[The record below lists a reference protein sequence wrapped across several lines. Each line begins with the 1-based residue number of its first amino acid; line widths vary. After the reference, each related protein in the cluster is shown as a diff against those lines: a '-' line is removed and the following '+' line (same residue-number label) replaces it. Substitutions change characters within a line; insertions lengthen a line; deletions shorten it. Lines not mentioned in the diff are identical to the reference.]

1 LYAKWLNNFFQEV
14 VSAIKNLIQLLDN
27 TVKNYPGRVALIR
40 DKKRFTYEQLHRSI
54 NAVARLLRR
63 SGIGKGDKVALMLP
77 NIPEFVYGYFGILKC
92 GAVAVTLNT
101 ASTPYELT
109 HLLNNSDS
117 KILITQAAQVKKFDE
132 VKDKLADC
140 RAVVAVESLFEE
152 GELLPGISD
161 EDLPLSTEI
170 IPEDPAVMIYTAGLT
185 GRPLGAVLTHH
196 NLCSQANIIQD
207 IVERKPEDVALALI
221 PLFHAF
227 GATTNMLLV
236 IRAGAAMV
244 MMDRLTMESLF
255 SAIERER
262 ITYISAV
269 PRLYMGMIFYEK
281 ASKYD
286 LSSLKV
292 CITGGAP
299 MPPEFMP
306 VFEQKFG
313 IPVFE
318 GYGLTEASPVCSFN
332 RLDKKPVLGSIGVP
346 MPGIEMKVVND
357 QGRELPCHQIGE
369 VVVKGDNVMLGYYKD
384 EKATASVI
392 RDGWLHTGDL
402 GRIDEEGYIF
412 LTGRKKRMIITSGFN
427 VYPREVEAVLELHPA
442 VASSYAAGKE
452 DLMRGEIVKAFV
464 VLKKGFD
471 VSDKE
476 IIRHCKHYL
485 SSYKVPR
492 EVEFV
497 EKLPAG

>member
-1 LYAKWLNNFFQEV
+1 M
-14 VSAIKNLIQLLDN
+14 SIINLIKLLDN
-27 TVKNYPGRVALIR
+27 TVTKYGKRVALIR
-40 DKKRFTYEQLHRSI
+40 DKKRFTYDQLNRSVS
-54 NAVARLLRR
+54 AVAHLLRQ

-77 NIPEFVYGYFGILKC
+77 NIPEFVYGYFGILKL

-117 KILITQAAQVKKFDE
+117 KILITQSSHVKKFDE
-132 VKDKLADC
+132 AKEQLTTCKE
-140 RAVVAVESLFEE
+140 VVALESLFQE
-152 GELLPGISD
+152 GELLAGVPD
-161 EDLPLSTEI
+161 ESAPFAADI
-170 IPEDPAVMIYTAGLT
+170 QPEDPAVMIYTAGLT
-185 GRPLGAVLTHH
+185 GRPLGAVLTHR

-236 IRAGAAMV
+236 IRAGASMV
-244 MMDRLTMESLF
+244 MMDHLTMEGLF

-262 ITYISAV
+262 ITYIAAV

-281 ASKYD
+281 ASRYD

-299 MPPEFMP
+299 MPPEFIP

-332 RLDKKPVLGSIGVP
+332 RLDKEPVQGSIGIP
-346 MPGIEMKVVND
+346 MPGIEMKVVD
-357 QGRELPCHQIGE
+357 DHGRELPRNQIGE
-369 VVVKGDNVMLGYYKD
+369 VVVRGDNVMLGYYKD
-384 EKATASVI
+384 DDATASVI
-392 RDGWLHTGDL
+392 KGGWLYTGDL
-402 GRIDEEGYIF
+402 GKIDEEGYIF

-427 VYPREVEAVLELHPA
+427 VYPREVETVLDLHPA
-442 VASSYAAGKE
+442 VESSFVAGQE
-452 DLMRGEIVKAFV
+452 DLMRGEIVKAYV
-464 VLKKGFD
+464 VLKKDFIAEE
-471 VSDKE
+471 KE
-476 IIRHCKHYL
+476 IIRHCKNYL
-485 SSYKVPR
+485 SYYKVPR

-497 EKLPAG
+497 DKIPVG

>member
-1 LYAKWLNNFFQEV
+1 M
-14 VSAIKNLIQLLDN
+14 LDD
-27 TVKNYPGRVALIR
+27 TVKNYAERVALIR
-40 DKKRFTYEQLHRSI
+40 DKKRFTYEQVNRAV
-54 NAVARLLRR
+54 NAVAHLLRS

-77 NIPEFVYGYFGILKC
+77 NIPEFVYAYFGALKC

-117 KILITQAAQVKKFDE
+117 KILITQSAQVKKFDE
-132 VKDKLADC
+132 IKDRLTAC
-140 RAVVAVESLFEE
+140 RTVAAVESLFEE
-152 GELLPGISD
+152 GGLLPGIPD
-161 EDLPLSTEI
+161 EDFPLSADI
-170 IPEDPAVMIYTAGLT
+170 RPEDPAVMIYTAGLT
-185 GRPLGAVLTHH
+185 GRPLGAVLSHR
-196 NLCSQANIIQD
+196 NLCSQVDVIQEIMKRTPD
-207 IVERKPEDVALALI
+207 DVALALI

-244 MMDRLTMESLF
+244 MMDRLTMEGLF
-255 SAIERER
+255 SAIEKER

-281 ASKYD
+281 APKYD

-299 MPPEFMP
+299 MPPEFIP

-313 IPVFE
+313 ITVFE
-318 GYGLTEASPVCSFN
+318 GYGLTEASPVCSVN

-346 MPGIEMKVVND
+346 MPGVEMKVVD
-357 QGRELPCHQIGE
+357 DWGRELPCNQIGE
-369 VVVKGDNVMLGYYKD
+369 VVVKGDNVMLGYYND
-384 EKATASVI
+384 EQATASVI

-427 VYPREVEAVLELHPA
+427 VYPREVETVLKLHPA
-442 VASSYAAGKE
+442 VASCYAAGKE

-485 SSYKVPR
+485 SYYKVPR

-497 EKLPAG
+497 EKLPAE

>member
-1 LYAKWLNNFFQEV
+1 
-14 VSAIKNLIQLLDN
+14 LLDN
-27 TVKNYPGRVALIR
+27 AVNNHAKRVALIR
-40 DKKRFTYEQLHRSI
+40 DKKRFTYEQLNRSV
-54 NAVARLLRR
+54 NAVAHLLRE
-63 SGIGKGDKVALMLP
+63 SGIARGDKVALMLP

-101 ASTPYELT
+101 ASTPYEMT
-109 HLLNNSDS
+109 HLLNSSDS
-117 KILITQAAQVKKFDE
+117 KILITQSVQVKKFDE
-132 VKDKLADC
+132 VKEKLDTC
-140 RAVVAVESLFEE
+140 RTVVAAESLFDE
-152 GELLPGISD
+152 GELLPGIPNA
-161 EDLPLSTEI
+161 EFPLSADI
-170 IPEDPAVMIYTAGLT
+170 MPEDPAVMIYTAGLT
-185 GRPLGAVLTHH
+185 GRPLGAVLSHH

-236 IRAGAAMV
+236 IRAGASMV

-255 SAIERER
+255 GAIERER

-281 ASKYD
+281 APKYD

-332 RLDKKPVLGSIGVP
+332 RLDKEPVLGSIGVP
-346 MPGIEMKVVND
+346 MPGIEMKVVD
-357 QGRELPCHQIGE
+357 EQGKELPRNQIGE

-384 EKATASVI
+384 EEATASVI
-392 RDGWLHTGDL
+392 RDGWLYTGDL

-427 VYPREVEAVLELHPA
+427 VYPREVETVLELNPA
-442 VASSYAAGKE
+442 VESCLAAGKE

-464 VLKKGFD
+464 VLKKGCT

-476 IIRHCKHYL
+476 IIRHCKQYL
-485 SSYKVPR
+485 SYYKVPR

-497 EKLPAG
+497 EKLPEG